1 MSLDEQE
8 SMQWTA
14 PANFLLGSMI
24 QNAAGYHAPNPFPPS
39 TGDLYHYA
47 ENGMSYNDNFNI
59 TYPPQYSSSSCPRSY
74 TGIDLTG
81 LPNDIDMTDSYPPTA
96 YHIEP
101 PKHHDAMDLSD
112 HEISGQL
119 MQLSNDYDHHQYGS
133 HVKAEDLNDYQSP
146 YSDLT
151 RVSTPHDDSSLH
163 LHDLIAGEGGIIDKE
178 QPYAQLIYQALLNA
192 PNKTMILRDIYEWF
206 KNNTDKAS
214 ASETKGWQNSIRHN
228 LSMNGAFEK
237 VDQPG
242 EESRK
247 GFMWRLTDEAIRGG
261 VKSTT
266 RYRSKQ
272 PNKRGHRTQQPQP
285 QRQASGAKGGQAAR
299 RSARMKRSGRMQDT
313 YRNDQYISRSV
324 PAAFDPSYHGPD
336 SSISY
341 PPSPYYGSEVDF
353 GYASRNDDF
362 GSVPVLGH
370 AHLNL
375 FSPARSYTGSP
386 ISQGI
391 PITDTAYVLD
401 QSPTE
406 SLFTNSP
413 SPSTDEPRTPVDQGW
428 QEDVGMG
435 PPCVFDDQHG
445 YRPYAG

>member
-1 MSLDEQE
+1 
-8 SMQWTA
+8 
-14 PANFLLGSMI
+14 
-24 QNAAGYHAPNPFPPS
+24 
-39 TGDLYHYA
+39 
-47 ENGMSYNDNFNI
+47 
-59 TYPPQYSSSSCPRSY
+59 
-74 TGIDLTG
+74 
-81 LPNDIDMTDSYPPTA
+81 
-96 YHIEP
+96 
-101 PKHHDAMDLSD
+101 
-112 HEISGQL
+112 
-119 MQLSNDYDHHQYGS
+119 
-133 HVKAEDLNDYQSP
+133 
-146 YSDLT
+146 
-151 RVSTPHDDSSLH
+151 
-163 LHDLIAGEGGIIDKE
+163 
-178 QPYAQLIYQALLNA
+178 
-192 PNKTMILRDIYEWF
+192 
-206 KNNTDKAS
+206 
-214 ASETKGWQNSIRHN
+214 
-228 LSMNGAFEK
+228 
-237 VDQPG
+237 
-242 EESRK
+242 
-247 GFMWRLTDEAIRGG
+247 MWRLTDEAIREG

-370 AHLNL
+370 ANLNL

-386 ISQGI
+386 ISQGM

-413 SPSTDEPRTPVDQGW
+413 SPSTDEPRTPVDHGW

-435 PPCVFDDQHG
+435 PPRVFDDQHG